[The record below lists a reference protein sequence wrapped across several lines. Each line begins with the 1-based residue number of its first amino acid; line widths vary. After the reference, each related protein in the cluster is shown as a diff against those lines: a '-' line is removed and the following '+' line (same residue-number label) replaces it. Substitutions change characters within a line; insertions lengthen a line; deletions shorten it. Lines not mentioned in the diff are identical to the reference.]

1 MTSLGMIIMMTRMK
15 MTRFQLKTEH
25 TTQMINITG
34 EVKEAVITSG
44 VKDGIVVVFTPH
56 TTAAVTLFEKVDQNL
71 RRDYLQL
78 LKDYV
83 SDRDFSHKGGNAAG
97 HLKSAMTG
105 ASVSIPVIDGHPMFG
120 EWQGLFFC
128 EFDGP
133 REARDIIIK
142 VING

>member
-1 MTSLGMIIMMTRMK
+1 MTMTK
-15 MTRFQLKTEH
+15 LQLKTEH
-25 TTQMINITG
+25 KTQMINITKD
-34 EVKEAVITSG
+34 VKEAVITSG

-56 TTAAVTLFEKVDQNL
+56 TTGSITLFENIDQNL
-71 RRDYLQL
+71 RRDYLKL
-78 LKDYV
+78 LKTYL
-83 SDRDFSHKGGNAAG
+83 SDQEYSHKGGNAAG

-105 ASVSIPVIDGHPMFG
+105 ASVTVPVVDGLPLFG
-120 EWQGLFFC
+120 EWQGVFFC

>member
-1 MTSLGMIIMMTRMK
+1 MTRL
-15 MTRFQLKTEH
+15 QLKTEH
-25 TTQMINITG
+25 KTQMINITK

-56 TTAAVTLFEKVDQNL
+56 TTASITLFENIDQNL
-71 RRDYLQL
+71 RRDYLKL
-78 LKDYV
+78 LKTYL
-83 SDRDFSHKGGNAAG
+83 SDQEYSHKGGNAEG

-105 ASVSIPVIDGHPMFG
+105 GSITVPVEDGLPLFG
-120 EWQGLFFC
+120 EWQGVFFC

>member
-1 MTSLGMIIMMTRMK
+1 MTKISLT
-15 MTRFQLKTEH
+15 TEH
-25 TTQMINITG
+25 KTQMINITG

-44 VKDGIVVVFTPH
+44 VKEGIVVVFTPH
-56 TTAAVTLFEKVDQNL
+56 TTGSVVLFENIDQNL
-71 RRDYLQL
+71 RRDF
-78 LKDYV
+78 LKMLKIYV
-83 SDRDFSHKGGNAAG
+83 SGQEYSHKGGNAAG
-97 HLKSAMTG
+97 HLKSAITG
-105 ASVSIPVIDGHPMFG
+105 ASVTIPVVDGHPIFG

>member
-1 MTSLGMIIMMTRMK
+1 MTK
-15 MTRFQLKTEH
+15 FQIKTEH
-25 TTQMINITG
+25 TTQMINITE

-56 TTAAVTLFEKVDQNL
+56 TTASVVLFENVDQNL
-71 RRDYLQL
+71 RRDYLAL

-83 SDRDFSHKGGNAAG
+83 SGREFAHKGGNAQG
-97 HLKSAMTG
+97 HLKSALTG
-105 ASVSIPVIDGHPMFG
+105 ASVSIPVVDGHPMFG

-133 REARDIIIK
+133 RDQRDIIIK